1 MNLDQ
6 ARGALVQEAREL
18 LGEMENA
25 LLEIEQDGFNAE
37 RVNAIFRA
45 AHTIKGSAG
54 LFGLESLI
62 NFTHVVESLLDQ
74 VRNGEKSLDGA
85 MLSLLL
91 TCGDYIGSL
100 ITAVEDRSEAIDP
113 NPELRA
119 YLLSQLHEY
128 MAAGLAE
135 SPTAAPAAEPVEA
148 PVAQALSPLP
158 PTGKVDVLSGEQ
170 VGSDLWHIS
179 LRPSSDVLRNG
190 MDPLSFLRY
199 LSKLGRIAY
208 LHTLTDTLP
217 GAEGFDAE
225 NCYLGFEIEFESQ
238 ASKQEIEDVFEFI
251 REDSQLLILPPH
263 SLIQEYLQL
272 IKALP
277 EAPGRLG
284 EILLKSG
291 ALTEHELQRVL
302 ALQGAAPQPAPPL
315 GTLLVE
321 EQLVPPPVVSAA
333 LNKQKQVEDKRV
345 HEQVFIKVEVG
356 KLDQLINL
364 VGELVIAGAAAS
376 LSLRQGDPAAMAE
389 ANEGVATLVEHIRD
403 ASLSLRMVAIG
414 EVFQRFPRVVRDISK
429 ELGKDIELLVTG
441 AETELDK
448 SMVEKLSDPL
458 MHIVRNAMDHGIEN
472 AAERQA
478 AGKTASGT
486 LRLNAFHESGSIVIE
501 VSDDGRGLDRQ
512 RILAKGIERGLV
524 QPDQVLSDA
533 EVYRLIF
540 EAGFSTAEAVTNLS
554 GRGVGMDVVRSN
566 IEKLRGEVEVLSVF
580 GQGTTV
586 RIRLPLTLAIIDG
599 FQVKV
604 ADEAFVLPL
613 DQVVECV
620 DLSQQGSLHDL
631 FSLRGEP
638 LPYVRLR
645 ELFALPPGD
654 NLRESLVVLQYGSQ
668 RAGVVVDQLVGEF
681 QAVIKPLGQIFAQ
694 NKVLSGST
702 ILGDG
707 SVALILDVAHL
718 IQRAS
723 AAADHSVGA
732 GQRRVQGPTQAVS
745 TH

>member
-18 LGEMENA
+18 LVDMEDA
-25 LLEIEQDGFNAE
+25 LLEIESDGYNAE

-74 VRNGEKSLDGA
+74 VRNGEKSLDGS

-119 YLLSQLHEY
+119 HLISQLNEYLEQGVEPVVEPLPEQTQLSQVP
-128 MAAGLAE
+128 
-135 SPTAAPAAEPVEA
+135 S
-148 PVAQALSPLP
+148 
-158 PTGKVDVLSGEQ
+158 GKVDVLTGEE

-179 LRPSSDVLRNG
+179 LRPNSDVLRNG
-190 MDPLSFLRY
+190 IDPLSFLRY
-199 LSKLGRIAY
+199 LSKLGRIVY

-217 GAEGFDAE
+217 LAEGFDAE
-225 NCYLGFEIEFESQ
+225 SNYLGFEIEFESQ
-238 ASKQEIEDVFEFI
+238 ASKQEVEDAFEFI

-263 SLIQEYLQL
+263 SKIEAYLNLIVS
-272 IKALP
+272 LP
-277 EAPGRLG
+277 ESPRKLG

-291 ALTEHELQRVL
+291 ALTAHELQRVL
-302 ALQGAAPQPAPPL
+302 ALQSAAPQPAPPL

-321 EQLVPPPVVSAA
+321 EQLVAPPLVSAA
-333 LNKQKQVEDKRV
+333 LSKQKQADEKRG

-356 KLDQLINL
+356 KLDELINL

-376 LSLRQGDPAAMAE
+376 LSLRQGSPAAMSE
-389 ANEGVATLVEHIRD
+389 ANEAVATLVEHIRD

-429 ELGKDIELLVTG
+429 ELDKDIELLITG
-441 AETELDK
+441 ADTELDK
-448 SMVEKLSDPL
+448 SMVEKLADPL
-458 MHIVRNAMDHGIEN
+458 MHIVRNAMDHGIERS
-472 AAERQA
+472 ADRLL
-478 AGKTASGT
+478 AGKTQRGT
-486 LRLNAFHESGSIVIE
+486 LRLNAYHESGSIVIE
-501 VSDDGRGLDRQ
+501 VTDDGRGLDRS
-512 RILAKGIERGLV
+512 RILAKALEKGLV
-524 QPDQVLSDA
+524 PPDQVLSDS
-533 EVYRLIF
+533 EVFRLIF

-599 FQVKV
+599 FQVRV

-620 DLSQQGSLHDL
+620 DLGQQQDLHDL
-631 FSLRGEP
+631 LNLRGEP

-645 ELFALPPGD
+645 SLFGLPPSDGT
-654 NLRESLVVLQYGSQ
+654 RESLVVLQFGSN
-668 RAGVVVDQLVGEF
+668 RAGVVVDQLVGEL

-723 AAADHSVGA
+723 AAAENSVSA
-732 GQRRVQGPTQAVS
+732 NLRRADGSAAVARTQ
-745 TH
+745 

>member
-1 MNLDQ
+1 
-6 ARGALVQEAREL
+6 
-18 LGEMENA
+18 
-25 LLEIEQDGFNAE
+25 
-37 RVNAIFRA
+37 
-45 AHTIKGSAG
+45 
-54 LFGLESLI
+54 
-62 NFTHVVESLLDQ
+62 
-74 VRNGEKSLDGA
+74 
-85 MLSLLL
+85 
-91 TCGDYIGSL
+91 
-100 ITAVEDRSEAIDP
+100 
-113 NPELRA
+113 
-119 YLLSQLHEY
+119 
-128 MAAGLAE
+128 
-135 SPTAAPAAEPVEA
+135 
-148 PVAQALSPLP
+148 
-158 PTGKVDVLSGEQ
+158 
-170 VGSDLWHIS
+170 
-179 LRPSSDVLRNG
+179 
-190 MDPLSFLRY
+190 
-199 LSKLGRIAY
+199 
-208 LHTLTDTLP
+208 
-217 GAEGFDAE
+217 
-225 NCYLGFEIEFESQ
+225 
-238 ASKQEIEDVFEFI
+238 
-251 REDSQLLILPPH
+251 
-263 SLIQEYLQL
+263 
-272 IKALP
+272 
-277 EAPGRLG
+277 
-284 EILLKSG
+284 
-291 ALTEHELQRVL
+291 VL

-441 AETELDK
+441 ADTELDK

>member
-18 LGEMENA
+18 LVDMEDA
-25 LLEIEQDGFNAE
+25 LLEIESDGYNAE

-74 VRNGEKSLDGA
+74 VRNGEKSMDGS

-119 YLLSQLHEY
+119 HLLSQLNEY
-128 MAAGLAE
+128 LEEAVVPAL
-135 SPTAAPAAEPVEA
+135 AAEPPPSSEA
-148 PVAQALSPLP
+148 AQLPRVAPS
-158 PTGKVDVLSGEQ
+158 GKVDVLSGEE

-179 LRPSSDVLRNG
+179 LRPNSDVLRNG
-190 MDPLSFLRY
+190 MEPLSFLRY
-199 LSKLGRIAY
+199 LSKLGRIVY
-208 LHTLTDTLP
+208 LHTLTDSIP
-217 GAEGFDAE
+217 QADSFDAE
-225 NCYLGFEIEFESQ
+225 SSYLGFEIEFESQ
-238 ASKQEIEDVFEFI
+238 ASKQDIEDAFEFI

-263 SLIQEYLQL
+263 SKIEAYLNLIVS
-272 IKALP
+272 LP
-277 EAPGRLG
+277 ESPRKLG

-291 ALTEHELQRVL
+291 ALTAHELQRVL
-302 ALQGAAPQPAPPL
+302 ALQSAAPQPAPPL

-321 EQLVPPPVVSAA
+321 EQLVAPPLVSAA
-333 LNKQKQVEDKRV
+333 LSKQKQSDDKRV

-356 KLDQLINL
+356 KLDELINL

-376 LSLRQGDPAAMAE
+376 LSLRQGSPAAMAE
-389 ANEGVATLVEHIRD
+389 ANEAVATLVEHIRD

-429 ELGKDIELLVTG
+429 ELDKDIELLITG
-441 AETELDK
+441 ADTELDK
-448 SMVEKLSDPL
+448 SMVEKLADPL
-458 MHIVRNAMDHGIEN
+458 MHIVRNAMDHGIERS
-472 AAERQA
+472 AERLA
-478 AGKTASGT
+478 AGKTQRGA
-486 LRLNAFHESGSIVIE
+486 LRLNAYHESGSIVIE
-501 VSDDGRGLDRQ
+501 VTDDGRGLDRQ
-512 RILAKGIERGLV
+512 RILAKGIEKGLV
-524 QPDQVLSDA
+524 QPDQVLTDS

-566 IEKLRGEVEVLSVF
+566 IEKLRGEVEVLSLF

-599 FQVKV
+599 FQVRV

-620 DLSQQGSLHDL
+620 DLGQQADLHDL
-631 FSLRGEP
+631 LNLRGEP

-645 ELFALPPGD
+645 SLFGLPPSVGA
-654 NLRESLVVLQYGSQ
+654 RESLVVVQFGSN
-668 RAGVVVDQLVGEF
+668 RAGVVVDQLVGEL

-723 AAADHSVGA
+723 AAAENS
-732 GQRRVQGPTQAVS
+732 VS
-745 TH
+745 TNLQRVDGSAAVVRTL

>member
-18 LGEMENA
+18 LGDMDNA
-25 LLEIEQDGFNAE
+25 LLEIESDGYSAE

-74 VRNGEKSLDGA
+74 VRNGEKHLDGA

-119 YLLSQLHEY
+119 YLLGQLNDYLLVDAVAQPEP
-128 MAAGLAE
+128 E
-135 SPTAAPAAEPVEA
+135 PAADLA
-148 PVAQALSPLP
+148 PTGLSQVP

-179 LRPSSDVLRNG
+179 LRPSGDVLRNG

-199 LSKLGRIAY
+199 LGKLGRIAY

-225 NCYLGFEIEFESQ
+225 TCYLGFEIEFESQ

-263 SLIQEYLQL
+263 SKVDDYLKLIVS
-272 IKALP
+272 LP
-277 EAPGRLG
+277 ESPRRLG

-291 ALTEHELQRVL
+291 ALTQHELSRVL
-302 ALQGAAPQPAPPL
+302 AMQSAAPQPAPPL

-333 LNKQKQVEDKRV
+333 LNKQKQAEDKRV

-441 AETELDK
+441 ADTELDK
-448 SMVEKLSDPL
+448 SMVEKLADPL

-472 AAERQA
+472 AEARQA
-478 AGKTASGT
+478 VGKTACGT

-533 EVYRLIF
+533 EVFRLIF
-540 EAGFSTAEAVTNLS
+540 EAGFSTAETVTNLS

-566 IEKLRGEVEVLSVF
+566 IEKLRGEVEVLSNF

-620 DLSQQGSLHDL
+620 DLGQQGNLHDL
-631 FSLRGEP
+631 VSLRGEP

-645 ELFALPPGD
+645 ELFALPAGEG
-654 NLRESLVVLQYGSQ
+654 LRESLVVLQYGSH

-723 AAADHSVGA
+723 AAADNSVGA
-732 GQRRVQGPTQAVS
+732 GKRRADSSLLAAPTN
-745 TH
+745 

>member
-6 ARGALVQEAREL
+6 ARGALVQEGREL
-18 LGEMENA
+18 LTAMEDA
-25 LLEIEQDGFNAE
+25 LLEIENDGYNGE

-62 NFTHVVESLLDQ
+62 NFTHVVESLLDE
-74 VRNGEKSLDGA
+74 VRNGEQILDGA

-100 ITAVEDRSEAIDP
+100 LTAVEERSEANEP
-113 NPELRA
+113 NPALRTH
-119 YLLSQLHEY
+119 LLSQLNDYLQPVVE
-128 MAAGLAE
+128 AVPLAE
-135 SPTAAPAAEPVEA
+135 SMAVSPV
-148 PVAQALSPLP
+148 QNG
-158 PTGKVDVLSGEQ
+158 TNGRVDVLEGEA
-170 VGSDLWHIS
+170 VSSDLWHIS
-179 LRPSSDVLRNG
+179 LRPNADVLRNG

-199 LSKLGRIAY
+199 LSKLGRIVY
-208 LHTLTDTLP
+208 IHTLTDQVP
-217 GAEGFDAE
+217 SAAGFDAE
-225 NCYLGFEIEFESQ
+225 TNYLGYELEFESS
-238 ASKQEIEDVFEFI
+238 ASKQEIEDAFEFI

-263 SLIQEYLQL
+263 SAIDAYIRLISS
-272 IKALP
+272 LP
-277 EAPGRLG
+277 EGPGRLG
-284 EILLKSG
+284 EMLVRSG
-291 ALTEHELQRVL
+291 ALTTHELQRVL
-302 ALQGAAPQPAPPL
+302 DRQSSGRQPAPPL

-321 EQLVPPPVVSAA
+321 EQLVAPPVVSAA
-333 LNKQKQVEDKRV
+333 LHKQKQTEEKRS
-345 HEQVFIKVEVG
+345 HDQVFIKVEVG

-376 LSLRQGDPAAMAE
+376 LSLRQGNPAAMAE

-429 ELGKDIELLVTG
+429 ELGKDIELLITG
-441 AETELDK
+441 ADTELDK
-448 SMVEKLSDPL
+448 SMVEKLADPL
-458 MHIVRNAMDHGIEN
+458 MHIVRNAMDHGIEP
-472 AAERQA
+472 ADMRQTY
-478 AGKTASGT
+478 GKTARGL
-486 LRLNAFHESGSIVIE
+486 LRLNAYHESGSIVIE
-501 VSDDGRGLDRQ
+501 VSDDGRGLDRE
-512 RILAKGIERGLV
+512 RILAKAIEKGLV
-524 QPDQVLSDA
+524 QADQQLSDQ

-540 EAGFSTAEAVTNLS
+540 EPGFSTAAQITNLS
-554 GRGVGMDVVRSN
+554 GRGVGMDVVRRN
-566 IEKLRGEVEVLSVF
+566 IEQLRGEVEVLSEF
-580 GQGTTV
+580 GQGSTV

-604 ADEAFVLPL
+604 ADEIFVLPL

-620 DLSQQGSLHDL
+620 DLGERENLHDL
-631 FSLRGEP
+631 VSLRGEP
-638 LPYVRLR
+638 LPFVHLR
-645 ELFALPPGD
+645 GLFGLPPSQG
-654 NLRESLVVLQYGSQ
+654 LRESLVVLQFGAN

-707 SVALILDVAHL
+707 SVALILDVPNL

-723 AAADHSVGA
+723 AAAETTTRPSVPRA
-732 GQRRVQGPTQAVS
+732 AI

>member
-18 LGEMENA
+18 LVDMEDA
-25 LLEIEQDGFNAE
+25 LLEIESDGYNAE

-74 VRNGEKSLDGA
+74 VRNGEKTLDGS

-119 YLLSQLHEY
+119 HLISQLNEY
-128 MAAGLAE
+128 LEQGA
-135 SPTAAPAAEPVEA
+135 A
-148 PVAQALSPLP
+148 PVAASPHPEQTQLSQVPS
-158 PTGKVDVLSGEQ
+158 GKVDVLTGEE

-179 LRPSSDVLRNG
+179 LRPNSDVLRNG

-199 LSKLGRIAY
+199 LSKLGRIVY

-217 GAEGFDAE
+217 LAEAFDAE
-225 NCYLGFEIEFESQ
+225 SNYLGFEIEFESQ
-238 ASKQEIEDVFEFI
+238 ASKQEVEDAFEFI

-263 SLIQEYLQL
+263 SKIEAYLNLIVS
-272 IKALP
+272 LP
-277 EAPGRLG
+277 ESPRKLG

-291 ALTEHELQRVL
+291 ALTAHELQRVL
-302 ALQGAAPQPAPPL
+302 ALQSAAPQPAPPL

-321 EQLVPPPVVSAA
+321 EQLVAPPLVSAA
-333 LNKQKQVEDKRV
+333 LNKQKQSDDKRV

-356 KLDQLINL
+356 KLDELINL

-376 LSLRQGDPAAMAE
+376 LSLRQGSPAAMGE
-389 ANEGVATLVEHIRD
+389 ANEAVATLVEHIRD

-429 ELGKDIELLVTG
+429 ELDKDIELLITG
-441 AETELDK
+441 ADTELDK
-448 SMVEKLSDPL
+448 SMVEKLADPL
-458 MHIVRNAMDHGIEN
+458 MHIVRNAMDHGIERS
-472 AAERQA
+472 ADRLA
-478 AGKTASGT
+478 AGKTQRGA
-486 LRLNAFHESGSIVIE
+486 LRLNAYHESGSIVIE
-501 VSDDGRGLDRQ
+501 VTDDGRGLDRP
-512 RILAKGIERGLV
+512 RILAKALEKGLV
-524 QPDQVLSDA
+524 QPDQVLSDS
-533 EVYRLIF
+533 EVFRLIF
-540 EAGFSTAEAVTNLS
+540 EAGFSTAETVTNLS

-599 FQVKV
+599 FQVRV

-620 DLSQQGSLHDL
+620 DLGPQVELHDL
-631 FSLRGEP
+631 LNLRGEP

-645 ELFALPPGD
+645 SLFGLPPSAGA
-654 NLRESLVVLQYGSQ
+654 RESLVVLQFGSN
-668 RAGVVVDQLVGEF
+668 RAGVVVDQLVGEL

-723 AAADHSVGA
+723 AAAENSVSA
-732 GQRRVQGPTQAVS
+732 NLRRADGSAAVARTQ
-745 TH
+745 

>member
-18 LGEMENA
+18 LVDMEDA
-25 LLEIEQDGFNAE
+25 LLEIESDGYNAE

-74 VRNGEKSLDGA
+74 VRNGEKTLDGS

-119 YLLSQLHEY
+119 HLISQLNEY
-128 MAAGLAE
+128 LEQGA
-135 SPTAAPAAEPVEA
+135 A
-148 PVAQALSPLP
+148 PVAASPLP
-158 PTGKVDVLSGEQ
+158 EQTQLSQVPSGKVDVLTGEE

-179 LRPSSDVLRNG
+179 LRPNSDVLRNG

-199 LSKLGRIAY
+199 LSKLGRIVY

-217 GAEGFDAE
+217 LAEAFDAE
-225 NCYLGFEIEFESQ
+225 SNYLGFEIEFESQ
-238 ASKQEIEDVFEFI
+238 ASKQEVEDAFEFI

-263 SLIQEYLQL
+263 SKIEAYLNLIVS
-272 IKALP
+272 LP
-277 EAPGRLG
+277 ESPRKLG

-291 ALTEHELQRVL
+291 ALTAHELQRVL
-302 ALQGAAPQPAPPL
+302 ALQSAAPQPAPPL

-321 EQLVPPPVVSAA
+321 EQLVAPPLVSAA
-333 LNKQKQVEDKRV
+333 LSKQKQSDDKRV

-356 KLDQLINL
+356 KLDELINL

-376 LSLRQGDPAAMAE
+376 LSLRQGSPAAMAE
-389 ANEGVATLVEHIRD
+389 ANEAVATLVEHIRD

-429 ELGKDIELLVTG
+429 ELDKDIELLITG
-441 AETELDK
+441 ADTELDK
-448 SMVEKLSDPL
+448 SMVEKLADPL
-458 MHIVRNAMDHGIEN
+458 MHIVRNAMDHGIERS
-472 AAERQA
+472 AERLA
-478 AGKTASGT
+478 AGKTQRGA
-486 LRLNAFHESGSIVIE
+486 LRLNAYHESGSIVIE
-501 VSDDGRGLDRQ
+501 VTDDGRGLDRQ
-512 RILAKGIERGLV
+512 RILAKGIEKGLV
-524 QPDQVLSDA
+524 QPDQVLTDG

-566 IEKLRGEVEVLSVF
+566 IEKLRGEVEVLSLF

-599 FQVKV
+599 FQVRV

-620 DLSQQGSLHDL
+620 DLGQQEDLHDL
-631 FSLRGEP
+631 LNLRGEP

-645 ELFALPPGD
+645 SLFGLPPSVGA
-654 NLRESLVVLQYGSQ
+654 RESLVVVQFGSN
-668 RAGVVVDQLVGEF
+668 RAGVVVDQLVGEL

-723 AAADHSVGA
+723 AAAENS
-732 GQRRVQGPTQAVS
+732 VS
-745 TH
+745 TNLQRVDGSAAVVRTL

>member
-18 LGEMENA
+18 LVDMEDA
-25 LLEIEQDGFNAE
+25 LLEIESDGYNAE

-74 VRNGEKSLDGA
+74 VRNGEKSLDGS

-119 YLLSQLHEY
+119 HLISQLNEYLEQGVEPVVEPLPEQTQLSQVP
-128 MAAGLAE
+128 
-135 SPTAAPAAEPVEA
+135 S
-148 PVAQALSPLP
+148 
-158 PTGKVDVLSGEQ
+158 GKVDVLTGEE

-179 LRPSSDVLRNG
+179 LRPNSDVLRNG
-190 MDPLSFLRY
+190 IDPLSFLRY
-199 LSKLGRIAY
+199 LSKLGRIVY

-217 GAEGFDAE
+217 LAEGFDAE
-225 NCYLGFEIEFESQ
+225 SNYLGFEIEFESQ
-238 ASKQEIEDVFEFI
+238 ASKQEVEDAFEFI

-263 SLIQEYLQL
+263 SKIEAYLNLIVS
-272 IKALP
+272 LP
-277 EAPGRLG
+277 ESPRKLG

-291 ALTEHELQRVL
+291 ALTAHELQRVL
-302 ALQGAAPQPAPPL
+302 ALQSAAPQPAPPL

-321 EQLVPPPVVSAA
+321 EQLVAPPLVSAA
-333 LNKQKQVEDKRV
+333 LSKQKQADDKRG

-356 KLDQLINL
+356 KLDELINL

-376 LSLRQGDPAAMAE
+376 LSLRQGSPAAMSE
-389 ANEGVATLVEHIRD
+389 ANEAVATLVEHIRD

-429 ELGKDIELLVTG
+429 ELDKDIELLITG
-441 AETELDK
+441 ADTELDK
-448 SMVEKLSDPL
+448 SMVEKLADPL
-458 MHIVRNAMDHGIEN
+458 MHIVRNAMDHGIERS
-472 AAERQA
+472 ADRLL
-478 AGKTASGT
+478 AGKTQRGT
-486 LRLNAFHESGSIVIE
+486 LRLNAYHESGSIVIE
-501 VSDDGRGLDRQ
+501 VTDDGRGLDRS
-512 RILAKGIERGLV
+512 RILAKALEKGLV
-524 QPDQVLSDA
+524 PPDQVLSDS
-533 EVYRLIF
+533 EVFRLIF

-599 FQVKV
+599 FQVRV

-620 DLSQQGSLHDL
+620 DLGQQQDLHDL
-631 FSLRGEP
+631 LNLRGEP

-645 ELFALPPGD
+645 SLFGLPPSDGT
-654 NLRESLVVLQYGSQ
+654 RESLVVLQFGSN
-668 RAGVVVDQLVGEF
+668 RAGVVVDQLVGEL

-723 AAADHSVGA
+723 AAAENSVSA
-732 GQRRVQGPTQAVS
+732 NLRRADGSAAVARTQ
-745 TH
+745 

>member
-18 LGEMENA
+18 LGDMDNA
-25 LLEIEQDGFNAE
+25 LLEIESDGYSAE

-74 VRNGEKSLDGA
+74 VRNGEKHLDGA

-119 YLLSQLHEY
+119 YLLGQLNDYLLVDAVAQPEP
-128 MAAGLAE
+128 E
-135 SPTAAPAAEPVEA
+135 PAADLA
-148 PVAQALSPLP
+148 PTGLSQVP

-179 LRPSSDVLRNG
+179 LRPSGDVLRNG

-199 LSKLGRIAY
+199 LGKLGRIAY

-225 NCYLGFEIEFESQ
+225 TCYLGFEIEFESQ

-263 SLIQEYLQL
+263 SKVDDYLKLIVS
-272 IKALP
+272 LP
-277 EAPGRLG
+277 ESPRRLG

-291 ALTEHELQRVL
+291 ALTQHELSRVL
-302 ALQGAAPQPAPPL
+302 AMQSAAPQPAPPL

-333 LNKQKQVEDKRV
+333 LNKQKQAEDKRV

-441 AETELDK
+441 ADTELDK
-448 SMVEKLSDPL
+448 SMVEKLADPL

-472 AAERQA
+472 AEARQA
-478 AGKTASGT
+478 VGKTACGT

-533 EVYRLIF
+533 EVFRLIF
-540 EAGFSTAEAVTNLS
+540 EAGFSTAETVTNLS

-566 IEKLRGEVEVLSVF
+566 IEKLRGEVEVLSNF

-620 DLSQQGSLHDL
+620 DLGQQGNLHDL
-631 FSLRGEP
+631 VSLRGEP

-645 ELFALPPGD
+645 ELFALPAGEG
-654 NLRESLVVLQYGSQ
+654 LRESLVVLQYGSH

-723 AAADHSVGA
+723 AAADNSVGA
-732 GQRRVQGPTQAVS
+732 GKRRADSLLLAAPTN
-745 TH
+745 

>member
-18 LGEMENA
+18 LDEMDNA
-25 LLEIEQDGFNAE
+25 LLEIESDGYSAE

-74 VRNGEKSLDGA
+74 VRNGEKTLDGA

-100 ITAVEDRSEAIDP
+100 ITAVEDRSEAVDP

-119 YLLSQLHEY
+119 YLLGQLNDYLLVDTNAPEP
-128 MAAGLAE
+128 ADQSEPVAD
-135 SPTAAPAAEPVEA
+135 PAAT
-148 PVAQALSPLP
+148 ALSPVP
-158 PTGKVDVLSGEQ
+158 PAGKVDVLSGEQ

-199 LSKLGRIAY
+199 LGKLGRIAY

-225 NCYLGFEIEFESQ
+225 TCYLGFEIEFESQ

-251 REDSQLLILPPH
+251 REDSQLLILAPH
-263 SLIQEYLQL
+263 SKVDDYLKLIVS
-272 IKALP
+272 LP
-277 EAPGRLG
+277 ESPRRLG

-291 ALTEHELQRVL
+291 ALTEHELSRVL
-302 ALQGAAPQPAPPL
+302 AMQSAAPQPAPPL

-333 LNKQKQVEDKRV
+333 LHKQRQVEDKRV

-414 EVFQRFPRVVRDISK
+414 EVFQRFPRVVRDIGK

-441 AETELDK
+441 ADTELDK

-478 AGKTASGT
+478 VGKTACGT

-533 EVYRLIF
+533 EVFRLIF

-620 DLSQQGSLHDL
+620 DLGQQGNLHDL
-631 FSLRGEP
+631 ASLRGEP

-654 NLRESLVVLQYGSQ
+654 GLRESLVVLQYGSQ

-723 AAADHSVGA
+723 AAADNSVGA
-732 GQRRVQGPTQAVS
+732 GQRRADRSTLAAPTL
-745 TH
+745 